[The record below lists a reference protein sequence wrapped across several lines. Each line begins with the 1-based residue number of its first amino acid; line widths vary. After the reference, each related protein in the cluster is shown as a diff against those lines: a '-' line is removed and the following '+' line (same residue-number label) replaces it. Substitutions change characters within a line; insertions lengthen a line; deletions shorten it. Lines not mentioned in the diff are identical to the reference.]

1 MPPRPGI
8 DILRLLMKIVRS
20 IGAWVRPYF
29 GSVTYLLA
37 VAWTVLAT
45 AVQPRYWPRPVR
57 NVLARQ
63 ILFTGLEAAR
73 FVALI
78 ALLVGLAV
86 VLQAQV
92 FLRKFG
98 QSSLLGPILV
108 MVLIREVGPLLT
120 NFVVIGRS
128 GTAMATEMANMKVH
142 GEVHVLDAQGL
153 DPFPYL
159 VMPRV
164 LGAALSIFCLTVVF
178 ITVSI
183 LSGFV
188 MGLLLGA
195 QTGGPGV
202 FVDSVFASI
211 TQADVMNLLVKSFV
225 PGLLT
230 GVICCTEGLSVQGAV
245 TEVPQAATRA
255 VVRSTAS
262 LFITSALVSLA
273 TYL

>member
-1 MPPRPGI
+1 MQVLGSLGRWT
-8 DILRLLMKIVRS
+8 RMKVAS
-20 IGAWVRPYF
+20 L
-29 GSVTYLLA
+29 TYLLA
-37 VAWTVLAT
+37 VAWTVLVA
-45 AVQPRYWPRPVR
+45 AVQPRHWPRPVR

-63 ILFTGLEAAR
+63 ILFTGYEATR
-73 FVALI
+73 FVSFI

-108 MVLIREVGPLLT
+108 MVLIREIGPLLT

-128 GTAMATEMANMKVH
+128 GTAMATEMASMKVN
-142 GEVHVLDAQGL
+142 GEVKVLDAQGL
-153 DPFPYL
+153 DPFLYL

-164 LGAALSIFCLTVVF
+164 LGIAISIFCLTVIFVA
-178 ITVSI
+178 VSF
-183 LSGFV
+183 LSGFGS
-188 MGLLLGA
+188 GLLLGA

-202 FVDSVFASI
+202 FVNSVFSSV
-211 TQADVMNLLVKSFV
+211 TKADVLNLLIKSFV

-230 GVICCTEGLSVQGAV
+230 GVICCTEGLAVKGAV
-245 TEVPQAATRA
+245 TEVPQAASRA
-255 VVRSTAS
+255 VVRSTIA
-262 LFITSALVSLA
+262 LFVSSALVSLV